1 MLIKRSLVVRSCV
14 GWGGGVEM
22 TREDTA
28 YLGATGTILSD
39 TIMVETCHYTFV
51 KTYIVYNIK
60 DKP

>member
-1 MLIKRSLVVRSCV
+1 M
-14 GWGGGVEM
+14 EM